1 MSSDPSCRKFRELLG
16 VYVVGAIEPG
26 ERAAVDAHLSQCYE
40 CREELAAL
48 APLPALLHRVHPADA
63 ERILLASPPQSDPA
77 EPSPEMLDSL
87 LARVGA
93 RRRTRRFRVL
103 FAAAAAVVI
112 AVGGGVAVSEATAQ
126 HSRRPSIEV
135 ARASKG
141 PLIVTVRYGK
151 SDWGGTHM
159 SVNASG
165 FRQWTSCKFWVLTKG
180 GQRVLAGGW
189 IVGPGGDRLWYPVQS
204 YVPESSVTG
213 FQITTA
219 RGVRLH
225 IPAA

>member
-1 MSSDPSCRKFRELLG
+1 MSDPSCRKFRELLG

-48 APLPALLHRVHPADA
+48 APLPALMHRVHPAEA
-63 ERILLASPPQSDPA
+63 ERILLAGPPQSDPA

-87 LARVGA
+87 LARVGTA
-93 RRRTRRFRVL
+93 RRTRRFRAL
-103 FAAAAAVVI
+103 FAAAAAILI

-126 HSRRPSIEV
+126 HPNHRAIAEV
-135 ARASKG
+135 ATASKG
-141 PLIVTVRYGK
+141 PLVVTVRYG
-151 SDWGGTHM
+151 SSNWGGTHM
-159 SVNASG
+159 SVRVSG

-189 IVGPGGDRLWYPVQS
+189 IVGPYGDRLWYPVQS

-219 RGVRLH
+219 GGARLD
-225 IPAA
+225 IPA

>member
-1 MSSDPSCRKFRELLG
+1 MSDPSCRTFRELLG

-48 APLPALLHRVHPADA
+48 APLPALLHRVHLADA

-77 EPSPEMLDSL
+77 EPSAEMLDSL

-93 RRRTRRFRVL
+93 RRRTRRFRAL
-103 FAAAAAVVI
+103 FAAAAAVLI
-112 AVGGGVAVSEATAQ
+112 AVGGGVAVSQATAS
-126 HSRRPSIEV
+126 HPRHATIDV
-135 ARASKG
+135 ATASKG
-141 PLIVTVRYGK
+141 PYVVTVRYSK
-151 SDWGGTHM
+151 SSWGGTHM
-159 SVNASG
+159 SVRASG
-165 FRQWTSCKFWVLTKG
+165 FRQWTSCKFYVLTKG

-204 YVPESSVTG
+204 DVSEHSVTG
-213 FQITTA
+213 FQIMTA
-219 RGVRLH
+219 RGVRLN
-225 IPAA
+225 IPAR

>member
-1 MSSDPSCRKFRELLG
+1 MSDPSCRTFRELLG

-48 APLPALLHRVHPADA
+48 APLPALLHRVRPADA
-63 ERILLASPPQSDPA
+63 ERILLASPPRSDPA
-77 EPSPEMLDSL
+77 EPSAEMLDSL
-87 LARVGA
+87 LARVGSK
-93 RRRTRRFRVL
+93 RRTRRFRGL
-103 FAAAAAVVI
+103 FAAAAAVLV
-112 AVGGGVAVSEATAQ
+112 AVGGGVAVSEATAA
-126 HSRRPSIEV
+126 HPRHATIDV
-135 ARASKG
+135 ATASQG
-141 PLIVTVRYGK
+141 PLVVTVRYAK
-151 SDWGGTHM
+151 SSGGGTHM
-159 SVNASG
+159 SVRASG
-165 FRQWTSCKFWVLTKG
+165 FRQWTSCKFWVLTKS

-204 YVPESSVTG
+204 DVSESSVSG

-219 RGVRLH
+219 RGTWLN